1 MTIEERKQKLKE
13 LIVRIERKRESEV
26 RNTNASGNLMEFQ
39 TTRTEMVKEL
49 LDEVFV
55 ISEMMDEVFVISAQH
70 IKDNPDLFNT
80 ETPEEKYESLFM
92 AIAHILDN
100 ENEEFASFL
109 SRYIVNNLEQ
119 ADRVLAEV
127 EV

>member
-1 MTIEERKQKLKE
+1 MTKEERKYKLKE
-13 LIVRIERKRESEV
+13 LIVRIERKRESEA

-39 TTRTEMVKEL
+39 TTRTETVKEL
-49 LDEVFV
+49 
-55 ISEMMDEVFVISAQH
+55 MDEVFVISAQH

-80 ETPEEKYESLFM
+80 GTPEEKYESLFM

-109 SRYIVNNLEQ
+109 SRYIVNNLAQ
-119 ADRVLAEV
+119 ADRVLTEV